1 MIILL
6 AKSDI
11 EKGIEKERF
20 QFLIICFPLK
30 GDVFVD
36 YGFTLLPLSLF
47 QPSSSPNSTDPISLF
62 N

>member
-11 EKGIEKERF
+11 GKGILERF
-20 QFLIICFPLK
+20 QFLILCFPLK